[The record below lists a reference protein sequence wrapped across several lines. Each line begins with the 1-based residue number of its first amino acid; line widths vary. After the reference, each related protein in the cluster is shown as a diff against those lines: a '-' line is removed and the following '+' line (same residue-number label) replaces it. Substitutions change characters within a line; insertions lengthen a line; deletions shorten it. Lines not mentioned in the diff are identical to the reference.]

1 MKEIKA
7 FLHGVVQ
14 ERDRLR
20 QQLEGEIKQRG
31 QEDEDLR
38 KKLKVFSLFSPIN
51 IVKACMIL

>member
-7 FLHGVVQ
+7 SLHGVVQ

-31 QEDEDLR
+31 REDEDLR

-51 IVKACMIL
+51 FVEACMSL